1 MLTWAV
7 VVLETKPV
15 GGLHAGWPMRYVM
28 DDVTRDEGQTDVL
41 PKKRAGAV
49 FVERL
54 TRQWVVRDPDG
65 NFWILPAVDDP
76 WRNRLPFYPTE
87 DTGLDPIPGHYK
99 HVLGLPF

>member
-1 MLTWAV
+1 MDEASRAEQQNRMLP
-7 VVLETKPV
+7 EKS
-15 GGLHAGWPMRYVM
+15 R
-28 DDVTRDEGQTDVL
+28 
-41 PKKRAGAV
+41 GAV

-65 NFWILPAVDDP
+65 NFWILPTVDDP

-87 DTGLDPIPGHYK
+87 DTGLDPVPGHYK